1 MNLCRPLVSLVLLLP
16 DALVSGE
23 VGGAVEL
30 ISVVDDLIFCVDG
43 AAAAAA
49 IEVAVIEVV
58 VEEEEEVEEVEEVE
72 DEVVAEVADDDDDDD
87 DDNDDDDDEGATF
100 GIGGESSS
108 ASLVKSITPDSAA
121 LFSNVSIRLACPTIS
136 MPSSFVVEE
145 EDDDVDVDDV
155 DDDEEEEEGYDAVL

>member
-16 DALVSGE
+16 DTLVSGE

-58 VEEEEEVEEVEEVE
+58 VEEEEEVE
-72 DEVVAEVADDDDDDD
+72 DEVVAEEVDDDEEDDNVDDDDD
-87 DDNDDDDDEGATF
+87 DDDDDEGATF

-155 DDDEEEEEGYDAVL
+155 DDDEEEEEG

>member
-16 DALVSGE
+16 DTLVSGE

-72 DEVVAEVADDDDDDD
+72 DEVVAEVVDDDDD
-87 DDNDDDDDEGATF
+87 DDDDDEGATF

-145 EDDDVDVDDV
+145 EDDDVDDVDDV

>member
-1 MNLCRPLVSLVLLLP
+1 LNLCRPLVSLVLLLP
-16 DALVSGE
+16 DTLVSGE

-30 ISVVDDLIFCVDG
+30 ISVVDNLIFCVDG
-43 AAAAAA
+43 AAAA

-72 DEVVAEVADDDDDDD
+72 DEVVAEVADDDDD
-87 DDNDDDDDEGATF
+87 DDDDDEGATF

>member
-16 DALVSGE
+16 DTLVSGE
-23 VGGAVEL
+23 EGGAVEL

-58 VEEEEEVEEVEEVE
+58 VEEEEEEEEVEEVEEVE
-72 DEVVAEVADDDDDDD
+72 DEVVAEVADDDEE
-87 DDNDDDDDEGATF
+87 DDDDDEGATF

>member
-16 DALVSGE
+16 DTLVSGE

-58 VEEEEEVEEVEEVE
+58 VEEEEEEEEVEEVEEVE
-72 DEVVAEVADDDDDDD
+72 DEVVAEVADDDEE
-87 DDNDDDDDEGATF
+87 DDDDDEGATF

-155 DDDEEEEEGYDAVL
+155 DDDEEEEEG

>member
-58 VEEEEEVEEVEEVE
+58 VEEEEEVEEVE
-72 DEVVAEVADDDDDDD
+72 DEVVAEVVDDDDEDDD

-145 EDDDVDVDDV
+145 EDDVDV

>member
-1 MNLCRPLVSLVLLLP
+1 MGIYGLFS
-16 DALVSGE
+16 
-23 VGGAVEL
+23 
-30 ISVVDDLIFCVDG
+30 
-43 AAAAAA
+43 
-49 IEVAVIEVV
+49 
-58 VEEEEEVEEVEEVE
+58 
-72 DEVVAEVADDDDDDD
+72 
-87 DDNDDDDDEGATF
+87 ATF

-145 EDDDVDVDDV
+145 EDDVDVDDV

>member
-16 DALVSGE
+16 DTLVSGE

-58 VEEEEEVEEVEEVE
+58 VEEEEEEEEVEEVEEVE
-72 DEVVAEVADDDDDDD
+72 DEVVAEVADDDEE
-87 DDNDDDDDEGATF
+87 DDDDDEGATF

>member
-16 DALVSGE
+16 DTLVSGE

-58 VEEEEEVEEVEEVE
+58 VEEEEEEEEVEEVEEVE
-72 DEVVAEVADDDDDDD
+72 DEVVAEVADDDDD
-87 DDNDDDDDEGATF
+87 DDDDDEGATF

-145 EDDDVDVDDV
+145 EDDVDVDDV
-155 DDDEEEEEGYDAVL
+155 DDDEEEEEG

>member
-16 DALVSGE
+16 DTLVSGE

-72 DEVVAEVADDDDDDD
+72 DEVVAEVVDDDDDDDD

-100 GIGGESSS
+100 GIGSESSS

-145 EDDDVDVDDV
+145 EDDDVD
-155 DDDEEEEEGYDAVL
+155 DDEEEEEGYDAVL

>member
-16 DALVSGE
+16 DTLVSGE

-72 DEVVAEVADDDDDDD
+72 DEVVAEVVDDDDDDD

-155 DDDEEEEEGYDAVL
+155 DDDEEEEEG